1 MQNGLFLKSF
11 SRYLLL
17 CFFLSY
23 AIQGFSQDKKPK
35 VVLVLSG
42 GGAKGLAHIPALQ
55 AIDSLGIVPDMIVG
69 NSMGSVVGGL
79 YALGYSGDS
88 IASITKKVNWEKLM
102 GGHVSYKNV
111 SVEEKTEFKRYM
123 VELDWVDGDIKL
135 GSFLLNDQNLR
146 EFISVLTFPGYNIT
160 DFDKL
165 PIPYRAMTTDIVNGK
180 ELVLDSGSLAFAM
193 RASMSIPGVFSAIPY
208 EETLLVDGGILNN
221 FPVDV
226 AKQMGADIII
236 GSDVGGGMVGK
247 EKLGNLS
254 SLLFQAG
261 MLSSNLKDPV
271 NRGLCDILI
280 DHTKYLTF
288 STSDFQKSDQIYEE
302 GKMAV
307 AENLSALV
315 ALSERLKKYK
325 QNTVQ
330 LPKMEDKILLD
341 TIVYNNISKT
351 NLAMVKARA
360 NIKTNTAYTRQ
371 QLVDGVNRA
380 MGTTI
385 FSQIT
390 FQPIIGE
397 DNKVGLQ
404 LNGFERSKHEVKGS
418 LHYDDYHGVG
428 VIINYTGR
436 NIFGA
441 ASRSLVTLDIAQQP
455 SFRVQHQKNFGS
467 DRDWWWRTEA
477 MGQRLKLQNFI
488 SGQRVDDLKYRYF
501 EFDNQVNRNINSLTS
516 YVGLGLKYQNTHL
529 KPNVDPDINTNVFGL
544 RNYDLNTIQI
554 NTHYVYNTLN
564 EVLFPTDGALL
575 KANIGR
581 SLYSDVDVKFADPD
595 LPGEKGSTNGYTK
608 FGINFEKRL
617 LLNNALTAVIGAS
630 GNFIVMDAEKEND
643 VSFTDYGVGAKYF
656 LGGSQLA
663 PRSESFMFQG
673 LNENE
678 LTVTQF
684 MMLNLGLQYNIKS
697 KLFVIPHVDI
707 ATVGFKDFNEYFNN
721 AFTAKGQW
729 EDFGATSF
737 LFSSGLTLGY
747 KSILG
752 PIKFDLSYVNG
763 VDKIR
768 ASIGIGFQFNRSN

>member
-1 MQNGLFLKSF
+1 MQNGLLLKNF
-11 SRYLLL
+11 HRYLLL
-17 CFFLSY
+17 GLFLVLSL
-23 AIQGFSQDKKPK
+23 QGFAQDKKPK

-55 AIDSLGIVPDMIVG
+55 ALDSLGIVPDLIVG

-79 YALGYSGDS
+79 YASGYSGDS
-88 IASITKKVNWEKLM
+88 IAKITKEVNWEKLM
-102 GGHVSYKNV
+102 GGHVSFENV
-111 SVEEKTEFKRYM
+111 SVEEKTEFKRYL
-123 VELDWVDGDIKL
+123 VELDWVKGDIKV

-146 EFISVLTFPGYNIT
+146 EFISTLTFPIYNIT

-165 PIPYRAMTTDIVNGK
+165 PIPYRAMATDIVNGK
-180 ELVLDSGSLAFAM
+180 EVVLDSGSLAFAM

-208 EETLLVDGGILNN
+208 KETLLVDGGILNN

-226 AKQMGADIII
+226 AKKLGADIII
-236 GSDVGGGMVGK
+236 GSDVGGGMVTT
-247 EKLGNLS
+247 EKLDNLS

-261 MLSSNLKDPV
+261 MLSSHLKEPM
-271 NRGLCDILI
+271 NRALCNILI

-288 STSDFQKSDQIYEE
+288 STSDFQKSEQIYQE
-302 GKMAV
+302 GKLAV
-307 AENLSALV
+307 ADNLPALV
-315 ALSERLKKYK
+315 ALSELLKKYNQK
-325 QNTVQ
+325 TVQ
-330 LPKMEDKILLD
+330 LPKMEDRIILD

-351 NLAMVKARA
+351 NLALVKART
-360 NIKTNTAYTRQ
+360 NIKTNTLYSRQ
-371 QLVDGVNRA
+371 NIVDGVNRA

-390 FQPIIGE
+390 FEPFINN
-397 DNKVGLQ
+397 NKLGIQ
-404 LNGFERSKHEVKGS
+404 LNGFERSKHEVKAS

-436 NIFGA
+436 NIIGA
-441 ASRSLVTLDIAQQP
+441 ASRTLVTLDIAQQP
-455 SFRVQHQKNFGS
+455 RFRVQHQKNFGS
-467 DRDWWWRTEA
+467 ERDYWWRTEA
-477 MGQRLKLQNFI
+477 FGERLKLQNFI
-488 SGQRVDDLKYRYF
+488 DGQRINDLNYRYF

-529 KPNVDPDINTNVFGL
+529 KPNVDPDLNTNVFGL
-544 RNYDLNTIQI
+544 RTYDLNTVQM

-564 EVLFPTDGALL
+564 EVFFPTKGVIL

-581 SLYSDVDVKFADPD
+581 SLFNDIDVQFADVN
-595 LPGEKGSTNGYTK
+595 LPPEKGSTTGYTK
-608 FGINFEKRL
+608 FGVNYEKRFL
-617 LLNNALTAVIGAS
+617 FNNAMSAIIGAS
-630 GNFIVMDAEKEND
+630 GNFIVLDGENEND

-663 PRSESFMFQG
+663 PRSESFMVPG

-684 MMLNLGLQYNIKS
+684 MMLDLGLQYNFKS
-697 KLFVIPHVDI
+697 KLYVIPHVDI
-707 ATVGFKDFNEYFNN
+707 STVGFMDFNEYVSH
-721 AFTAKGQW
+721 AFTAKGKW
-729 EDFGATSF
+729 EDANKTSF
-737 LFSSGLTLGY
+737 LFSSGVTLGY

-752 PIKFDLSYVNG
+752 PIIFDVSWVNG
-763 VDKIR
+763 ANKIR

>member
-1 MQNGLFLKSF
+1 MKNGYILKNF
-11 SRYLLL
+11 YRNLIL
-17 CFFLSY
+17 CFFLALSLQ
-23 AIQGFSQDKKPK
+23 AFAQDKKPK

-55 AIDSLGIVPDMIVG
+55 ALDSLGIVPDLIVG

-88 IASITKKVNWEKLM
+88 IASITKKVNWDQLM
-102 GGHVSYKNV
+102 GGHVSFQNV
-111 SVEEKTEFKRYM
+111 SVEEKTEFKRYL
-123 VELDWVDGDIKL
+123 VELDWVKGDIKL

-146 EFISVLTFPGYNIT
+146 EFISILTFPGYNID
-160 DFDKL
+160 DFDNL
-165 PIPYRAMTTDIVNGK
+165 PIPYRAIATDIVNGK
-180 ELVLDSGSLAFAM
+180 EVVLDSGSLAIAM
-193 RASMSIPGVFSAIPY
+193 RASMSIPGVFSAVPY
-208 EETLLVDGGILNN
+208 QETLLVDGGILNN

-247 EKLGNLS
+247 EKLDNLS

-271 NRGLCDILI
+271 NRALCDILI
-280 DHTKYLTF
+280 DHTKYITF
-288 STSDFQKSDQIYEE
+288 STSDFEKGELIYEE
-302 GKMAV
+302 GKLAV
-307 AENLSALV
+307 AENLPALV

-330 LPKMEDKILLD
+330 LPKMEDKIILD
-341 TIVYNNISKT
+341 TIVYNNISET
-351 NLAMVKARA
+351 NLALVKART
-360 NIKTNTAYTRQ
+360 NIKTNTLYSKQ
-371 QLVDGVNRA
+371 DIIDGINRA
-380 MGTTI
+380 VGTTI

-390 FQPIIGE
+390 FAPFIS
-397 DNKVGLQ
+397 DNKLGIQ
-404 LNGFERSKHEVKGS
+404 LNGFERSKHEVKAS
-418 LHYDDYHGVG
+418 LHYDDYRGVG

-436 NIFGA
+436 NIIGA
-441 ASRSLVTLDIAQQP
+441 ASRTLVTLDIAQQP
-455 SFRVQHQKNFGS
+455 RFRVQHQKNFGG

-477 MGQRLKLQNFI
+477 FGERLKQPVFI
-488 SGQRVDDLKYRYF
+488 GGDRAEDMKYRYF

-529 KPNVDPDINTNVFGL
+529 KPYIDPDVNENVFGL
-544 RNYDLNTIQI
+544 KTYDLNTVQI
-554 NTHYVYNTLN
+554 NGHYVYNTLN
-564 EVLFPTDGALL
+564 EVFFPTEGAIL

-581 SLYSDVDVKFADPD
+581 SLYTNIDVKFADVN
-595 LPGEKGSTNGYTK
+595 LPPEKGSITGYTK
-608 FGINFEKRL
+608 FGLNYEKRF
-617 LLNNALTAVIGAS
+617 LLNNAITAIVATS
-630 GNFIVMDAEKEND
+630 GNFIVLDDENEND

-663 PRSESFMFQG
+663 PRNESFMFPG

-684 MMLNLGLQYNIKS
+684 MMLNLGLQYNLKS
-697 KLFVIPHVDI
+697 KLFVIPHVDVG
-707 ATVGFKDFNEYFNN
+707 TVGFKDFNEYISH

-729 EDFGATSF
+729 EDHDTTSF
-737 LFSSGLTLGY
+737 LFSSGITLGY

-752 PIKFDLSYVNG
+752 PINFDLSWVNG
-763 VDKIR
+763 ANKIR